1 MRNTRTINGV
11 AHVWDIFENAW
22 VTVEYWEYVNGR
34 STVDPAARSHD
45 VQAG

>member
-1 MRNTRTINGV
+1 MYNTRTIDGV

-34 STVDPAARSHD
+34 GPAP
-45 VQAG
+45 AGVKA